1 MAIKQVTLPR
11 RPQYPS
17 SSSESIYG
25 NIGKAGQVLGTAG
38 VLTGNPILAGAGA
51 VLTTGSSLLNEVN
64 KPKQPDIQKDPRLV
78 ETRDVAGDTAMNR
91 RMTMQKESP
100 DESLDYGIAA
110 IENLNIP
117 DDQKQRLL
125 KPMLMAKQARV

>member
-1 MAIKQVTLPR
+1 MAIQQVILPQ
-11 RPQYPS
+11 RPQSRS
-17 SSSESIYG
+17 SSSDSIFG
-25 NIGKAGQVLGTAG
+25 SIGKAGQILGTVGA
-38 VLTGNPILAGAGA
+38 LSGNPILSGIGAA
-51 VLTTGSSLLNEVN
+51 ATTGSNLLDT
-64 KPKQPDIQKDPRLV
+64 PKQPEIQKEPKLV
-78 ETRDVAGDTAMNR
+78 ETRDMAMNR
-91 RMTMQKESP
+91 RMNMQKESP

>member
-51 VLTTGSSLLNEVN
+51 VLTTGSSFLDT
-64 KPKQPDIQKDPRLV
+64 PKQPEVQKEPRLV
-78 ETRDVAGDTAMNR
+78 ETRDVARDMAMNR

-110 IENLNIP
+110 IESLNIP

>member
-1 MAIKQVTLPR
+1 MAIQQVILPQ
-11 RPQYPS
+11 RPQSRS
-17 SSSESIYG
+17 SSSDSIFG
-25 NIGKAGQVLGTAG
+25 SIGKAGQILGTVGA
-38 VLTGNPILAGAGA
+38 LSGNPILSGIGAA
-51 VLTTGSSLLNEVN
+51 ATTGSNLLDT
-64 KPKQPDIQKDPRLV
+64 PKQPEIQKEPKLV
-78 ETRDVAGDTAMNR
+78 ETRDVARDMAMNR

-110 IENLNIP
+110 IESLNIP